1 MTRFLKI
8 NVLLIASIAI
18 AIAASSASAQ
28 DGANDDPAAQGDA
41 IIIQE
46 KTDESAENLANSDDP
61 ADQVAAYFIAMGDI
75 VNQNI
80 EAPDAMLTAFESYI
94 KANEANMR
102 KASKAFEVKLRK
114 LKVDEAE
121 IYRDTTQRKITPA
134 LEKLIT
140 NLIQFADRHP
150 EAAKKLDSMLKIDA
164 KYTYQ
169 P

>member
-8 NVLLIASIAI
+8 NSLLIASIAI
-18 AIAASSASAQ
+18 ALAASSANAQ

-41 IIIQE
+41 IIVQADAPE
-46 KTDESAENLANSDDP
+46 TEDLANSDDP

-80 EAPDAMLTAFESYI
+80 EAPDALLAAFDSYI
-94 KANEANMR
+94 KENEVNMR

-114 LKVDEAE
+114 LKASDAE
-121 IYRDTTQRKITPA
+121 LYRETTQRKITPA

-150 EAAKKLDSMLKIDA
+150 EAAKKLDSMLKVDA